1 MKSQKF
7 RKNRNTIKRATL
19 IGQHTIKG
27 GRKKQYLK
35 NNNRQ
40 NQIRRNTRK
49 MRGGTRRE
57 LIRAIRRRNIDT
69 VTQILSTGVVDINQ
83 PEFDVTPLILA
94 IRIGNIDIVR
104 LLLQNGANP
113 NYVVVMISGRRN
125 TALNEAITVNNIE
138 IATLLLENGA
148 DPTGPCVRDWAG
160 ELTPLNRAIELN
172 NIEMLRLLLQ
182 NGADPTFIHESGS
195 PFRNTTSVMMRN
207 LILSHVRSHVR
218 VSQINNRTDNY
229 DAIISTL
236 YGRINLRP
244 TLSSLRPTIRAIH
257 VHRDMDGRIV
267 DHDNVFADRY
277 EAGLAG
283 RLITADPVRLA
294 NIAPYQAMIAGMSVR
309 LAYIDRYNQF
319 YNDVNAGISD
329 ILAMDVI
336 NEFDN
341 DALAEMSDRLA
352 MDVINE
358 FDNDALAGRGQ
369 TQHNNGLGFRPR
381 ENRNIID
388 LEEIITEEILNDLRS
403 DTMNKRI
410 EFLKSKTRNGLDA
423 IIINIARENVFNDSF
438 NVLNDALKGNN
449 KYARMSVK
457 FINEPGIDAGGLTTE
472 YFNLVSKYIVD
483 PENRLFTTYN
493 NGGSYQPHTLGNK
506 LDNFEEKYKFIGR
519 LVGKAICSGCTLD
532 ELVFNKP
539 FLKHIIDE
547 EIVLEDVQFADCEL
561 YNSLKN
567 VSAKPV
573 DVIWGF
579 DFTNPVSS
587 PRRGDPDYSPPL
599 YQDLNNL
606 KRKPSTGQGD
616 HELVNDE
623 NKNDYINKKLKFKT
637 TYRIKQQID
646 AFLEG
651 LYSMIPKK
659 FLKLFTI
666 EELELLISGFQIID
680 VNKIKEKTTYE
691 GVYVDNQARY
701 ESDDTIVWFWDILHE
716 ADQEFLK
723 KLLHFFTSSSRI
735 GINSKFKIVKGNEH
749 PRLPGAHTCFNQLVL
764 SNYDNKEQ
772 LKKMLTFAIHD
783 SDNFGFA

>member
-7 RKNRNTIKRATL
+7 RKNRKTIKRATL

-49 MRGGTRRE
+49 MRGGTREE
-57 LIRAIRRRNIDT
+57 LIRAIMRRNIDT
-69 VTQILSTGVVDINQ
+69 VTQILSTGLVDINQ
-83 PEFDVTPLILA
+83 PEFEVTPLILS

-104 LLLQNGANP
+104 LLLQYGANP
-113 NYVVVMISGRRN
+113 NYVVVMTSGRRN

-138 IATLLLENGA
+138 IARLLLQNGA
-148 DPTGPCVRDWAG
+148 DPTGPCVRDRAG

-172 NIEMLRLLLQ
+172 NIEMLRFLLQ

-195 PFRNTTSVMMRN
+195 PFRNATSVMMRN
-207 LILSHVRSHVR
+207 LILSRVRF
-218 VSQINNRTDNY
+218 SQINNRTDNY

-236 YGRINLRP
+236 YGRINDSP
-244 TLSSLRPTIRAIH
+244 ALSSLGPTIRDPTILAIH

-267 DHDNVFADRY
+267 HHDNVFADRY

-294 NIAPYQAMIAGMSVR
+294 NIAPYQAIIAGMSVR

-319 YNDVNAGISD
+319 
-329 ILAMDVI
+329 LL
-336 NEFDN
+336 NEAF
-341 DALAEMSDRLA
+341 ARMSDRLA

-358 FDNDALAGRGQ
+358 FDNDALQ
-369 TQHNNGLGFRPR
+369 
-381 ENRNIID
+381 ENQNIIN
-388 LEEIITEEILNDLRS
+388 LEETITEANLMSLRGG
-403 DTMNKRI
+403 TMNERI
-410 EFLKSKTRNGLDA
+410 EFLKTKTQNNIPA

-449 KYARMSVK
+449 KYARMSVR
-457 FINEPGIDAGGLTTE
+457 FNGEEGVDAGGLTKE
-472 YFNLVSKYIVD
+472 YFNLVSEYIVD
-483 PENRLFTTYN
+483 RENRLFNTYN

-519 LVGKAICSGCTLD
+519 LVGKAICSGYTLD

-561 YNSLKN
+561 YNTLMSY
-567 VSAKPV
+567 SAKPV
-573 DVIWGF
+573 DVIWGL

-599 YQDLNNL
+599 YQDLNDL
-606 KRKPSTGQGD
+606 ARIPSTGAGD

-623 NKNDYINKKLKFKT
+623 NKNDFINKKLKYKT
-637 TYRIKQQID
+637 TYRIQQQID
-646 AFLEG
+646 AFLKG

-659 FLKLFTI
+659 FLKLFKI
-666 EELELLISGFQIID
+666 EELELLISGFQTID

-691 GVYVDNQARY
+691 GVTYEGVYGDNQARY
-701 ESDDTIVWFWDILHE
+701 ESDNTIVWFWEILHE
-716 ADQEFLK
+716 HEEDQEFLK
-723 KLLHFFTSSSRI
+723 KLLQFVTSSSKI
-735 GINSKFKIVKGNEH
+735 GIHFSFNITKNNENARV
-749 PRLPGAHTCFNQLVL
+749 PVAHTCFNQLVL
-764 SNYDNKEQ
+764 SNYNDKEQ
-772 LKKMLTFAIHD
+772 LKKMLTFAIHN
-783 SDNFGFA
+783 SDNFGLA

>member
-7 RKNRNTIKRATL
+7 RKNRKTIKRATL

-49 MRGGTRRE
+49 MRGGTREE
-57 LIRAIRRRNIDT
+57 LIRAIMRRNIDT
-69 VTQILSTGVVDINQ
+69 VTQILSTGLVDINQ

-113 NYVVVMISGRRN
+113 NYVGVMSLGRRN
-125 TALNEAITVNNIE
+125 TALHEAITVNYIE
-138 IATLLLENGA
+138 IARVLLQNGA

-195 PFRNTTSVMMRN
+195 PFRNATSVMMRN
-207 LILSHVRSHVR
+207 LILSHVRF
-218 VSQINNRTDNY
+218 SQINNRPDNY
-229 DAIISTL
+229 HAIISTL
-236 YGRINLRP
+236 YGRINDSP
-244 TLSSLRPTIRAIH
+244 ALSSLGPTIRAPTIRAIH

-267 DHDNVFADRY
+267 HHDNVFADRY

-294 NIAPYQAMIAGMSVR
+294 NIAPYQAIIAGMSVR

-319 YNDVNAGISD
+319 
-329 ILAMDVI
+329 LL
-336 NEFDN
+336 NEAF
-341 DALAEMSDRLA
+341 ARMSDRLA

-381 ENRNIID
+381 ENQNIID
-388 LEEIITEEILNDLRS
+388 LEEIITEEKLNDLRG
-403 DTMNKRI
+403 DTMNDRI
-410 EFLKSKTRNGLDA
+410 EFLKRKTRNDNIPP

-449 KYARMSVK
+449 KYARMSVR
-457 FINEPGIDAGGLTTE
+457 FNGEEGVDAGGLTKE
-472 YFNLVSKYIVD
+472 YFNLVSEYIVD
-483 PENRLFTTYN
+483 RENRLFNTYN

-519 LVGKAICSGCTLD
+519 LVGKAICSGYTLD

-561 YNSLKN
+561 YNTLMS
-567 VSAKPV
+567 VSTKPV
-573 DVIWGF
+573 DVIWGL

-606 KRKPSTGQGD
+606 KREPSTGAGD
-616 HELVNDE
+616 HDLVNDE
-623 NKNDYINKKLKFKT
+623 NKNDFINKKLKYKT
-637 TYRIKQQID
+637 TYRIQQQID
-646 AFLEG
+646 AFLKG

-659 FLKLFTI
+659 FLKLFKI
-666 EELELLISGFQIID
+666 EELELLISGFQTID

-691 GVYVDNQARY
+691 GVTYEGVYGDNQARY
-701 ESDDTIVWFWDILHE
+701 ESDNTIVWFWEILHE
-716 ADQEFLK
+716 EDQEFLK
-723 KLLHFFTSSSRI
+723 KLLQFFTSSSRI
-735 GINSKFKIVKGNEH
+735 GINSQFNITKNDENARV
-749 PRLPGAHTCFNQLVL
+749 PVAHTCFNQLVL
-764 SNYDNKEQ
+764 SNYKDKEQ
-772 LKKMLTFAIHD
+772 LKKMLTFAIHN
-783 SDNFGFA
+783 SDNFGLA